1 MNSQILLV
9 IAMMVIIII
18 IVSTTTTTSVNA
30 SSHHRHCKPPYTTL
44 YVYTFPVQ
52 KECVLLTHNHVPV
65 NAQGEPFR

>member
-9 IAMMVIIII
+9 VAMMVIIIV
-18 IVSTTTTTSVNA
+18 IVSTTQVNA

-65 NAQGEPFR
+65 NAQGEPLR